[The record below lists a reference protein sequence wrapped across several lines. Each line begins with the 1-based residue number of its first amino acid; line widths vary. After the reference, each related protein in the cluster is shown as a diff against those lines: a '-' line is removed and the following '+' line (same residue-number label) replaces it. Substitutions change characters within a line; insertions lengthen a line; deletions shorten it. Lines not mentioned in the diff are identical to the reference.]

1 MTALS
6 RRDALQLIAAAGGA
20 AAALNA
26 PAFARQGDP
35 VFLDYQ
41 TAAANDPWTLIVRD
55 APAAGFDSQAEL
67 ISGQVPDGF
76 AGTLYRNGPGRFSR
90 QDWRY
95 RHWFDG
101 DGFLQS
107 WQIGPDGVHHRGRFI
122 ETDKWQAEEAAGR
135 FIVPALG
142 SVPPQPG
149 GLTGPDDMNVANTSV
164 ILLGD
169 ELLALWEGGSAWS
182 IDPDTLVSQGA
193 RRWGNGLDGVPFS
206 AHPKREPETG
216 IVWNFGQD
224 APGARMILWK
234 VAPDGRLL
242 DAGLLNDVPGGMVHD
257 FVITEHSLVF
267 LVGSYRFDQMRLPFI
282 ESFGF
287 DEDAP
292 MVAIA
297 VDKNDWSVRRTW
309 ELPPGF
315 LFHFGGAWEEAD
327 GTIRLDAALSQ
338 DARFAMAG
346 AYAVMRGQAE
356 TETDSQ
362 SRHMLVTLAPGGR
375 SRIES
380 LGAGYIEFPQID
392 PRLTGLRRN
401 DTWHI
406 AWDADEP
413 RGATRI
419 ERRNLHTGAHDAF
432 DHGPNVY
439 VEEPLFIP
447 AAPDAPEGQGWILH
461 TALNANARRTELHVF
476 NAGHLSD
483 GPVASWQ
490 LGYACPFGFHGCWRS
505 GGQV

>member
-35 VFLDYQ
+35 VFQDYQ

-107 WQIGPDGVHHRGRFI
+107 WQIGADGVHHRGRFI

-182 IDPDTLVSQGA
+182 IDPDTLVRARGA
-193 RRWGNGLDGVPFS
+193 
-206 AHPKREPETG
+206 
-216 IVWNFGQD
+216 
-224 APGARMILWK
+224 GA
-234 VAPDGRLL
+234 
-242 DAGLLNDVPGGMVHD
+242 MVS
-257 FVITEHSLVF
+257 TASPSPPTPS
-267 LVGSYRFDQMRLPFI
+267 GSRKP
-282 ESFGF
+282 
-287 DEDAP
+287 
-292 MVAIA
+292 
-297 VDKNDWSVRRTW
+297 
-309 ELPPGF
+309 
-315 LFHFGGAWEEAD
+315 
-327 GTIRLDAALSQ
+327 ALSGIS
-338 DARFAMAG
+338 AR
-346 AYAVMRGQAE
+346 
-356 TETDSQ
+356 T
-362 SRHMLVTLAPGGR
+362 HP
-375 SRIES
+375 
-380 LGAGYIEFPQID
+380 
-392 PRLTGLRRN
+392 
-401 DTWHI
+401 
-406 AWDADEP
+406 EP
-413 RGATRI
+413 A
-419 ERRNLHTGAHDAF
+419 
-432 DHGPNVY
+432 
-439 VEEPLFIP
+439 
-447 AAPDAPEGQGWILH
+447 
-461 TALNANARRTELHVF
+461 
-476 NAGHLSD
+476 
-483 GPVASWQ
+483 
-490 LGYACPFGFHGCWRS
+490 
-505 GGQV
+505 